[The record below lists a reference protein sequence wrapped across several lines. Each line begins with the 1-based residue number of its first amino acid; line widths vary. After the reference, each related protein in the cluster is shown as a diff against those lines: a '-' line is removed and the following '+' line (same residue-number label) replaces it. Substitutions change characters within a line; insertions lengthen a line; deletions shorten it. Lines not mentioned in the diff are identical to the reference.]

1 MIDGTILLVEDEPL
15 ILLDL
20 EFAIEDIGSQFV
32 STSSVAQALAAI
44 ERADPPIG
52 VAILDVNLGRGQTC
66 EPVADELRRRGIPFI
81 LHSGDLDRRDET
93 IRRLGARI
101 IAKPTSAE
109 RVVDEAFAEYR
120 QSGDPVTV
128 PP

>member
-1 MIDGTILLVEDEPL
+1 MTDAVILLVEDEPL

-20 EFAIEDIGSQFV
+20 EFAVEDIGGQFV

-44 ERADPPIG
+44 ERADPPID

-66 EPVADELRRRGIPFI
+66 EPVAEELRRRDIPFI

-101 IAKPTSAE
+101 IAKPASAE
-109 RVVDEAFAEYR
+109 RVVAEAFAEYR
-120 QSGDPVTV
+120 QSGDPATV
-128 PP
+128 RP